1 MTSISESLTVLIKRR
16 AQLREMFAT
25 HQFDALDRLLEQE
38 HQIWLDGPN
47 LPYTYNWNINSIV
60 DPAVSHADILSH
72 LQAWVAARPESYHA
86 HHLTGQYWENAAAR
100 IRTSNGGQYVEDDR
114 WMGAELARDLGV
126 AAYLRASALHQ
137 RPALTFSRL
146 FRLTCYLGEPQW
158 LGVLLQGGEP
168 QTYAQRQAQVEPEL
182 WQAGLQHLRN
192 QGAQELVELPVALP
206 TSLPA
211 REEHE
216 WEEPMHYWL
225 RVTLALRPQDL
236 AIRKECVYFLYPRW
250 GGSHEVITEFIDGPL
265 CETLTEPERN
275 NLRVT
280 QCWDYIGYNVLLPD
294 AQDTENV
301 AYCRKTF
308 DWLLTLALDG
318 DVRARVLR
326 QYASFLSTYART
338 EEGDEIHWNKVDMQK
353 AYDLMV
359 EAWQVDLPESHP
371 DEGALDTL
379 ISCLNFAG
387 IEDSFNLM
395 PKFLERC
402 QAWADSAY
410 ETTIAALASKFGFYG
425 IAQGQFDSDALLARC
440 STLESDV
447 NFGQAAANLF
457 ESVSEEA
464 GVFLLHEA
472 ASWGEVASMASLGDL
487 YSGHLSRMHGRDPS
501 PYEDHEK
508 SRYWKGVSAEKGH
521 VISMYNV
528 AYNLINENDTLT
540 PEQYERASTLLFSVL
555 RSPNLGK
562 TVWQRSARELSTLL
576 LFSNIPEDQA
586 LCVDNVLP
594 VLWDDDDDANRDYA
608 AGYYAYAFRNGAG
621 VAQNSYLAKVWIDRA
636 LEISPDSQYNHDR
649 ANEIYQRGGML
660 GGVRAKMAFN
670 RDKAK
675 IDARGRAITFG
686 DDAHQEHQ

>member
-1 MTSISESLTVLIKRR
+1 MTSISESLTALVKSR

-25 HQFDALDRLLEQE
+25 HQFDTLDALLEQE

-47 LPYTYNWNINSIV
+47 LLYTYNWHMNSIF

-158 LGVLLQGGEP
+158 LGVLLQGGDP
-168 QTYAQRQAQVEPEL
+168 LTYAQRQAQVEPEL
-182 WQAGLQHLRN
+182 WEAGLQHLRN
-192 QGAQELVELPVALP
+192 EGEQALVELPVALP
-206 TSLPA
+206 TPLPA
-211 REEHE
+211 RKTHE

-225 RVTLALRPQDL
+225 RVTLATRPQDV

-250 GGSHEVITEFIDGPL
+250 GGSHEIMAQFIDGPL
-265 CETLTEPERN
+265 CETLTESERN
-275 NLRVT
+275 SLRVT
-280 QCWDYIGYNVLLPD
+280 QCWDYIGYDSLLPD
-294 AQDTENV
+294 AQDTESV

-308 DWLLTLALDG
+308 DRLLALEL
-318 DVRARVLR
+318 DVDERAKVLR
-326 QYASFLSTYART
+326 KYASFLSHYART

-359 EAWQVDLPESHP
+359 EAWQVDHPESHP

-379 ISCLNFAG
+379 ISCVNFAS
-387 IEDSFNLM
+387 IEDRFNLM

-410 ETTIAALASKFGFYG
+410 ETTIAAIASKFGFYG

-472 ASWGEVASMASLGDL
+472 ASWGEASSMATLSDL
-487 YSGHLSRMHGRDPS
+487 YSGHLSRRNGRDPS
-501 PYEDHEK
+501 PYEDRDNAKYWQEK
-508 SRYWKGVSAEKGH
+508 AADAGNE
-521 VISMYNV
+521 ICQYNI
-528 AYNLINENDTLT
+528 AYGLVRDNETLT
-540 PEQYERASTLLFSVL
+540 PEQYLRARELMLGVL
-555 RSPNLGK
+555 HRPNVGRI
-562 TVWQRSARELSTLL
+562 VWTRAARELSSLL
-576 LFSNIPEDQA
+576 LFSDIVEDQQFCLDA
-586 LCVDNVLP
+586 VLP
-594 VLWDDDDDANRDYA
+594 ELWNDEDDANRDYA
-608 AGYYAYAFRNGAG
+608 AGYYAHAFRNGAG

-636 LEISPDSQYNHDR
+636 LEITPDSQYNHDR
-649 ANEIYQRGGML
+649 ANEIYQRSGML
-660 GGVRAKMAFN
+660 GGVRAKMGFN
-670 RDKAK
+670 RDKAR

-686 DDAHQEHQ
+686 DNADREHQ

>member
-1 MTSISESLTVLIKRR
+1 MTSISESLTVLINRR

-25 HQFDALDRLLEQE
+25 HQFDALDSLLEQE

-47 LPYTYNWNINSIV
+47 LPYTYNWNINSIF
-60 DPAVSHADILSH
+60 DPAVSHANILSH

-100 IRTSNGGQYVEDDR
+100 IRTSNGGEYVEDDR

-168 QTYAQRQAQVEPEL
+168 LTYTQRQAQVEPEL
-182 WQAGLQHLRN
+182 WEAGLQHLRN
-192 QGAQELVELPVALP
+192 EGAQALVELPVALP
-206 TSLPA
+206 TPLPA

-225 RVTLALRPQDL
+225 RVTLATRPQDL
-236 AIRKECVYFLYPRW
+236 SIRNECVYFLYPRW
-250 GGSHEVITEFIDGPL
+250 GGSHEIMTEFIDGPL
-265 CETLTEPERN
+265 CEALTEPERN
-275 NLRVT
+275 SLRVT
-280 QCWDYIGYNVLLPD
+280 QCWDYIGYNGLLPD
-294 AQDTENV
+294 AQDTESV
-301 AYCRKTF
+301 AYCRRTF
-308 DWLLTLALDG
+308 DWLLTLELDV

-326 QYASFLSTYART
+326 KYASFLSTYART
-338 EEGDEIHWNKVDMQK
+338 EEGNEIHWNKADMQK

-379 ISCLNFAG
+379 ISCVNFAG

-472 ASWGEVASMASLGDL
+472 ASWGEVSSMASLGDL

>member
-1 MTSISESLTVLIKRR
+1 MTSISESLTILIKRR

-38 HQIWLDGPN
+38 HQIWLNGPN
-47 LPYTYNWNINSIV
+47 LPYTYNWNINSIF

-100 IRTSNGGQYVEDDR
+100 IRTSNGGEYVEDDR

-168 QTYAQRQAQVEPEL
+168 LTYAQRQAQVEPEL

-192 QGAQELVELPVALP
+192 QGAQVLVELPVALP
-206 TSLPA
+206 TPLPA

-308 DWLLTLALDG
+308 DWLLTLELDG

-425 IAQGQFDSDALLARC
+425 IAQGQFDSDALLVRC

-472 ASWGEVASMASLGDL
+472 ASWGEVSSMASLGDL

-508 SRYWKGVSAEKGH
+508 SCYWKSVSAEKGH
-521 VISMYNV
+521 VVSMYNL

-540 PEQYERASTLLFSVL
+540 PEQYQRASTLLFRVL
-555 RSPNLGK
+555 RSPNLGR

-576 LFSNIPEDQA
+576 LFSNIPEDQVI
-586 LCVDNVLP
+586 CVDSVLP
-594 VLWDDDDDANRDYA
+594 ELWNDEDDANRDYA

>member
-1 MTSISESLTVLIKRR
+1 MTSISESLTALIKRR
-16 AQLREMFAT
+16 AQLRELFTT
-25 HQFDALDRLLEQE
+25 HQFDVLDRLLEQE

-47 LPYTYNWNINSIV
+47 LPYTYSWSINSIV

-72 LQAWVAARPESYHA
+72 LQAWVAAHAESYHA

-100 IRTSNGGQYVEDDR
+100 IRTSNGGEYVEDDR

-137 RPALTFSRL
+137 RPALAFSRL

-158 LGVLLQGGEP
+158 LGILLQGGEP
-168 QTYAQRQAQVEPEL
+168 LTYAQRQTQVEPEL
-182 WQAGLQHLRN
+182 WQAGLERLRHE
-192 QGAQELVELPVALP
+192 GAQALVELPTALP
-206 TSLPA
+206 TALPA

-216 WEEPMHYWL
+216 WGEPMHYWL
-225 RVTLALRPQDL
+225 RVTLATRPQDV
-236 AIRKECVYFLYPRW
+236 AIRKACVYFLYPRW
-250 GGSHEVITEFIDGPL
+250 GGSHEVMTQFIDGPL
-265 CETLTEPERN
+265 CEALPESERN
-275 NLRVT
+275 SLRVT
-280 QCWDYIGYNVLLPD
+280 QCWDYIGYDVLLPD

-308 DWLLTLALDG
+308 DWLLTLELDV
-318 DVRARVLR
+318 DERAKVLR
-326 QYASFLSTYART
+326 QYANFLSKYART
-338 EEGDEIHWNKVDMQK
+338 EEGSEIHWNKVDMQK

-371 DEGALDTL
+371 DERALDTL
-379 ISCLNFAG
+379 ISCVNFAG
-387 IEDSFNLM
+387 IKDSFNLM

-447 NFGQAAANLF
+447 NFGQAATNLF
-457 ESVSEEA
+457 ESVSEDA
-464 GVFLLHEA
+464 GVFLMHEA
-472 ASWGEVASMASLGDL
+472 ANWGEASSMATLSDL
-487 YSGHLSRMHGRDPS
+487 YSGHLSRRNGRDPS
-501 PYEDHEK
+501 PYEDQDNAKYWQEK
-508 SRYWKGVSAEKGH
+508 AADAGNE
-521 VISMYNV
+521 ICQYNI
-528 AYNLINENDTLT
+528 AYGLVRDNETLT
-540 PEQYERASTLLFSVL
+540 SEQYLRVRELMLGVL
-555 RSPNLGK
+555 HHPNVGR
-562 TVWQRSARELSTLL
+562 TVWTRAARELSSLL
-576 LFSNIPEDQA
+576 LFSDIVEDQQFC
-586 LCVDNVLP
+586 LDTVLP
-594 VLWDDDDDANRDYA
+594 ELWNDEDDANRDYA

-636 LEISPDSQYNHDR
+636 LEITPDSQYNHDR
-649 ANEIYQRGGML
+649 ANEIYQRSGML
-660 GGVRAKMAFN
+660 GGVRAKMGFN
-670 RDKAK
+670 RDKAR

>member
-1 MTSISESLTVLIKRR
+1 MSESLTSLVKRR

-25 HQFDALDRLLEQE
+25 HQFDALDALLEQE

-47 LPYTYNWNINSIV
+47 LPYRYNWSVNSV
-60 DPAVSHADILSH
+60 FDPAVSHADILSH
-72 LQAWVAARPESYHA
+72 LQAWVAASPESYHA
-86 HHLTGQYWENAAAR
+86 NYLTGQYWENAAAR
-100 IRTSNGGQYVEDDR
+100 IRTSNGGEYVENDR

-137 RPALTFSRL
+137 RPALAFSRL
-146 FRLTCYLGEPQW
+146 FRLTCYLNEPQW

-168 QTYAQRQAQVEPEL
+168 LTYAQRQAQIEPEL
-182 WQAGLQHLRN
+182 WEAGLQRLRN
-192 QGAQELVELPVALP
+192 EGAQELAELPVTLP
-206 TSLPA
+206 ASLPA
-211 REEHE
+211 REEDE
-216 WEEPMHYWL
+216 WEEPMRYWL

-250 GGSHEVITEFIDGPL
+250 GGSHEAMTQFIDGPW
-265 CETLTEPERN
+265 CEALTEPERN
-275 NLRVT
+275 DLRVT
-280 QCWDYIGYNVLLPD
+280 QCWDYIGYDVLLPD
-294 AQDTENV
+294 AEDTESV
-301 AYCRKTF
+301 AHCRKTF
-308 DWLLTLALDG
+308 DWLLTLELDA
-318 DVRARVLR
+318 DVRAKVLR
-326 QYASFLSTYART
+326 KYASFLSTYART
-338 EEGDEIHWNKVDMQK
+338 NENGDIHWNKADMQL

-379 ISCLNFAG
+379 VSCINFAG

-440 STLESDV
+440 RTIESDV

-472 ASWGEVASMASLGDL
+472 ASWGEVSSMASLGDL
-487 YSGHLSRMHGRDPS
+487 YSGYLSRMYGRDAS

-508 SRYWKGVSAEKGH
+508 SRYWKEVSAEKGH
-521 VISMYNV
+521 VVSMYNV
-528 AYNLINENDTLT
+528 AYNLVNENDTLT
-540 PEQYERASTLLFSVL
+540 PEQYQRVSKLLFSVL
-555 RSPNLGK
+555 RSPNLGRE
-562 TVWQRSARELSTLL
+562 VWERSARVLSTHL
-576 LFSNIPEDQA
+576 LFSDIPEDQQR
-586 LCVDNVLP
+586 CVDEVLP
-594 VLWDDDDDANRDYA
+594 LLWDDEMDENRDYA
-608 AGYYAYAFRNGAG
+608 AAYYAYAFRNGAG
-621 VAQNSYLAKVWIDRA
+621 VTQNSYLAKVWIDRA
-636 LEISPDSQYNHDR
+636 LEITPDSQYNQDR

-660 GGVRAKMAFN
+660 GGVRAKMGFN
-670 RDKAK
+670 RDKAQM
-675 IDARGRAITFG
+675 DARGRAITFG

>member
-1 MTSISESLTVLIKRR
+1 MTSISESLTALVKRR
-16 AQLREMFAT
+16 AQLREMFTA
-25 HQFDALDRLLEQE
+25 HQFDALDTLLEQE
-38 HQIWLDGPN
+38 HQVWLDGPN
-47 LPYTYNWNINSIV
+47 LPYTYIWHINSLF
-60 DPAVSHADILSH
+60 DPALPDADILSH
-72 LQAWVAARPESYHA
+72 LQAWVAAHPESYHA
-86 HHLTGQYWENAAAR
+86 THLTGQYWENAAAR
-100 IRTSNGGQYVEDDR
+100 IRTANGGQYVENDR

-168 QTYAQRQAQVEPEL
+168 LTYAQRQAQIEPEL
-182 WQAGLQHLRN
+182 WEAGLQHLRN
-192 QGAQELVELPVALP
+192 EGAQTLVELPVALP
-206 TSLPA
+206 APLPA
-211 REEHE
+211 REDHE
-216 WEEPMHYWL
+216 WEDPMNYWL
-225 RVTLALRPQDL
+225 RVTLAVRPQDL

-250 GGSHEVITEFIDGPL
+250 GGSHEAMTQFIDGQL
-265 CETLTEPERN
+265 CEALTEQERN
-275 NLRVT
+275 SLRVT
-280 QCWDYIGYNVLLPD
+280 QCWDYVGYDALLPD
-294 AQDTENV
+294 AQDTESV
-301 AYCRKTF
+301 AYCRKTL
-308 DWLLTLALDG
+308 DWLLTLELSV
-318 DVRARVLR
+318 DVRAQVLR
-326 QYASFLSTYART
+326 KYASFLSTYART
-338 EEGDEIHWNKVDMQK
+338 KENDDIHWNKVDMQL

-379 ISCLNFAG
+379 ISCVNFAG

-440 STLESDV
+440 STIKSDV

-472 ASWGEVASMASLGDL
+472 ANWGEVSSMASLGDL
-487 YSGHLSRMHGRDPS
+487 YSGYLSRMYGRDPS

-508 SRYWKGVSAEKGH
+508 SRYWKEVSAEKGH

-528 AYNLINENDTLT
+528 AYNLVNENDALT
-540 PEQYERASTLLFSVL
+540 PEQYQRVSKLLFSVL
-555 RSPNLGK
+555 RSPNLGRQ
-562 TVWQRSARELSTLL
+562 VWERSARELSTHL
-576 LFSNIPEDQA
+576 LFSGIPEDQQR
-586 LCVDNVLP
+586 CVDEVLP
-594 VLWDDDDDANRDYA
+594 LLWDDEMDDNRDYA

-649 ANEIYQRGGML
+649 ANEIYQRSGML
-660 GGVRAKMAFN
+660 GGVRAKMGFN
-670 RDKAK
+670 RDKAQM
-675 IDARGRAITFG
+675 DARGRAITFG

>member
-1 MTSISESLTVLIKRR
+1 MTSISESLTALVKRR
-16 AQLREMFAT
+16 AQLREMFTT
-25 HQFDALDRLLEQE
+25 HQFDALDTLLEQE
-38 HQIWLDGPN
+38 HQVWLDGPN
-47 LPYTYNWNINSIV
+47 LPYSYIWHINSLF
-60 DPAVSHADILSH
+60 DPALSDADILSH
-72 LQAWVAARPESYHA
+72 LQAWVTASPKSYHA
-86 HHLTGQYWENAAAR
+86 NYLTGQYWENAAAR
-100 IRTSNGGQYVEDDR
+100 IRTSNGGEYVENDR

-168 QTYAQRQAQVEPEL
+168 LTYAQRQTQVEPAL
-182 WQAGLQHLRN
+182 WEAGLEHLRN
-192 QGAQELVELPVALP
+192 EGAQTLVELPVALP
-206 TSLPA
+206 VSLPD
-211 REEHE
+211 REDHE
-216 WEEPMHYWL
+216 WEDPMNYWL
-225 RVTLALRPQDL
+225 RVTLAIRPQDL

-250 GGSHEVITEFIDGPL
+250 GGSHEAMTQFIDGPL
-265 CETLTEPERN
+265 CEALTEPERN
-275 NLRVT
+275 SLRVT
-280 QCWDYIGYNVLLPD
+280 QCWDYIGYDVLLPD
-294 AQDTENV
+294 AEDTESV

-308 DWLLTLALDG
+308 DWLLTLELDA
-318 DVRARVLR
+318 DVRAKVLR

-338 EEGDEIHWNKVDMQK
+338 DENGDIHWNKVDMQL

-359 EAWQVDLPESHP
+359 EAWQVDLPVSHP
-371 DEGALDTL
+371 NEGALDTL
-379 ISCLNFAG
+379 ISCINFAG

-425 IAQGQFDSDALLARC
+425 ITQGQFDSDALLARC
-440 STLESDV
+440 RFMKSDT

-464 GVFLLHEA
+464 GIFLLHEA
-472 ASWGEVASMASLGDL
+472 ASWGEVSSMASLGDL
-487 YSGHLSRMHGRDPS
+487 YSGYLSRMHGRDPS

-508 SRYWKGVSAEKGH
+508 SRYWKEVSAEKGH
-521 VISMYNV
+521 VVSMYNV

-540 PEQYERASTLLFSVL
+540 PEQYQRVSTLLFSVL
-555 RSPNLGK
+555 RSPNLSRQ
-562 TVWQRSARELSTLL
+562 VWERSARELSTHL
-576 LFSNIPEDQA
+576 LFSGIPEDQQR
-586 LCVDNVLP
+586 CVDEVLP
-594 VLWDDDDDANRDYA
+594 LLWDDEMDENRDYA

-636 LEISPDSQYNHDR
+636 LEITPDSQYNHDR

-660 GGVRAKMAFN
+660 GGVRAKMGFN
-670 RDKAK
+670 RDKAQM
-675 IDARGRAITFG
+675 DARGRAITFG
-686 DDAHQEHQ
+686 DDARQEHQ

>member
-1 MTSISESLTVLIKRR
+1 MTSISDSLTALVKRR
-16 AQLREMFAT
+16 AQLRDMFAT
-25 HQFDALDRLLEQE
+25 HQFDALDTLLEQE
-38 HQIWLDGPN
+38 HQVWLDGPN
-47 LPYTYNWNINSIV
+47 LPYTYLWHVNSLF
-60 DPAVSHADILSH
+60 DPAVPDADILSH
-72 LQAWVAARPESYHA
+72 LQSWVAAHPESYHA

-168 QTYAQRQAQVEPEL
+168 LTYAQRQAQIEPEL
-182 WQAGLQHLRN
+182 WEAGLQHLRN
-192 QGAQELVELPVALP
+192 EGAPALVELPVALP
-206 TSLPA
+206 ASLPA

-225 RVTLALRPQDL
+225 RVTLATRPQDL

-250 GGSHEVITEFIDGPL
+250 GGSHEVMAQFIDGPL
-265 CETLTEPERN
+265 CEALTEPERN
-275 NLRVT
+275 SLRVT
-280 QCWDYIGYNVLLPD
+280 QCWDYLGYDVLLPD

-308 DWLLTLALDG
+308 DWLLTLELDV
-318 DVRARVLR
+318 DVRAKVLR
-326 QYASFLSTYART
+326 KYASFLSTYART
-338 EEGDEIHWNKVDMQK
+338 EEDGEIHWNKVDMQK

-371 DEGALDTL
+371 DEGMLDTL
-379 ISCLNFAG
+379 ISCVNFAG

-410 ETTIAALASKFGFYG
+410 ETAIAALASKFGFYG
-425 IAQGQFDSDALLARC
+425 IAKGQFDSDALLARC
-440 STLESDV
+440 RFMKSDT
-447 NFGQAAANLF
+447 NFGQAAVNLF
-457 ESVSEEA
+457 EFISEEA

-472 ASWGEVASMASLGDL
+472 ADWGEASSMAALSDL
-487 YSGHLSRMHGRDPS
+487 YSGHLSRRNGRDPS
-501 PYEDHEK
+501 PYEDREK
-508 SRYWKGVSAEKGH
+508 SDYWQERAADAGSE
-521 VISMYNV
+521 ICQYNI
-528 AYNLINENDTLT
+528 AYCLIRDNDTLS
-540 PEQYERASTLLFSVL
+540 PEQYQRARELMFGVL
-555 RSPNLGK
+555 RHPNVGR
-562 TVWQRSARELSTLL
+562 TVWTRAARELSTLL
-576 LFSNIPEDQA
+576 LFSNIAEDQA
-586 LCVDNVLP
+586 VCVDVVLP
-594 VLWDDDDDANRDYA
+594 ELWNDEDDNNRDYA

-636 LEISPDSQYNHDR
+636 LEIRPDSQYNHDR
-649 ANEIYQRGGML
+649 ANEIYQRSGML
-660 GGVRAKMAFN
+660 GGVRAKMGFN

-675 IDARGRAITFG
+675 MDARGRSITFG
-686 DDAHQEHQ
+686 DDARQEHQ

>member
-38 HQIWLDGPN
+38 HLVWLDGPN
-47 LPYTYNWNINSIV
+47 LPYTYNWNINSIF

-168 QTYAQRQAQVEPEL
+168 LTYTQRQAQVEPEL
-182 WQAGLQHLRN
+182 WEAGLQHLRN
-192 QGAQELVELPVALP
+192 EGAQALVELPAALP
-206 TSLPA
+206 TPLPA

-225 RVTLALRPQDL
+225 RVTLATRPQDL
-236 AIRKECVYFLYPRW
+236 AIRNEYVYFLYPRW
-250 GGSHEVITEFIDGPL
+250 GGSHEAMTQFIDGPL
-265 CETLTEPERN
+265 CEALTESERN
-275 NLRVT
+275 SLRVT
-280 QCWDYIGYNVLLPD
+280 QCWDYIGYDVLLPD

-301 AYCRKTF
+301 AYCRETF
-308 DWLLTLALDG
+308 DWLLTLELDV

-326 QYASFLSTYART
+326 KYASFLSTYART
-338 EEGDEIHWNKVDMQK
+338 EEGDEIRWNKADMQK

-379 ISCLNFAG
+379 ISCVNFAG

-472 ASWGEVASMASLGDL
+472 ASWGEVSSMASLGDL
-487 YSGHLSRMHGRDPS
+487 YSGYLSRMYGRDPS

-521 VISMYNV
+521 VVSMYNV

-540 PEQYERASTLLFSVL
+540 PEQYQQASTLLFSVL
-555 RSPNLGK
+555 RSPNLGR

-586 LCVDNVLP
+586 RCVDSVLP
-594 VLWDDDDDANRDYA
+594 ELWNDEDDDNRDYA

-636 LEISPDSQYNHDR
+636 LEITPDSQYNHDR

-660 GGVRAKMAFN
+660 GGVRAKMGFN

>member
-25 HQFDALDRLLEQE
+25 HQFDALDRLLEKE
-38 HQIWLDGPN
+38 HQVWLDGPN
-47 LPYTYNWNINSIV
+47 LPYTYNWNINSIF

-168 QTYAQRQAQVEPEL
+168 LTYAQRQSQVEPEL
-182 WQAGLQHLRN
+182 WEAGLQHLRN
-192 QGAQELVELPVALP
+192 EGAQALVELPAALP
-206 TSLPA
+206 TPLPA

-225 RVTLALRPQDL
+225 RVTLATRPQDL
-236 AIRKECVYFLYPRW
+236 AIRNECVYFLYPRW
-250 GGSHEVITEFIDGPL
+250 GGSHEAMTQFIDGPL
-265 CETLTEPERN
+265 CEALTESERN
-275 NLRVT
+275 SLRVT
-280 QCWDYIGYNVLLPD
+280 QCWDYIGYDVLLPD

-301 AYCRKTF
+301 AYCRETF
-308 DWLLTLALDG
+308 DWLLTLELDV

-326 QYASFLSTYART
+326 KYASFLSTYART
-338 EEGDEIHWNKVDMQK
+338 EEGDEIRWNKADMQK

-379 ISCLNFAG
+379 ISCVNFAG

-425 IAQGQFDSDALLARC
+425 ITQGQFDSDALLARC

-472 ASWGEVASMASLGDL
+472 ASWGEVSSMASLGDL
-487 YSGHLSRMHGRDPS
+487 YSGYLSRMYGRDPS
-501 PYEDHEK
+501 PYENHEK

-521 VISMYNV
+521 VVSMYNV

-540 PEQYERASTLLFSVL
+540 PEQYQQASTLLFSVL
-555 RSPNLGK
+555 RSPNLGR

-586 LCVDNVLP
+586 RCVDSVLP
-594 VLWDDDDDANRDYA
+594 ELWNDEDDDNRDYA

-636 LEISPDSQYNHDR
+636 LEITPDSQYNHDR

-660 GGVRAKMAFN
+660 GGVRAKMGFN

>member
-1 MTSISESLTVLIKRR
+1 MTSISDSLTALVKRR
-16 AQLREMFAT
+16 AQLHEMFAT
-25 HQFDALDRLLEQE
+25 HQFDALDTLLEQE
-38 HQIWLDGPN
+38 HQVWLDGPN
-47 LPYTYNWNINSIV
+47 LPYTYLWHVNSIF
-60 DPAVSHADILSH
+60 DPAALDADILSH
-72 LQAWVAARPESYHA
+72 LQSWVAAYPESYHA

-100 IRTSNGGQYVEDDR
+100 IRTSNGGEYVEDDR

-126 AAYLRASALHQ
+126 AAYLHASALHQ

-168 QTYAQRQAQVEPEL
+168 LTYAQRQAQVEPEL
-182 WQAGLQHLRN
+182 WEAGLQHLRN
-192 QGAQELVELPVALP
+192 EGAQALVELPTALP
-206 TSLPA
+206 TPLPA

-225 RVTLALRPQDL
+225 RVTLATRPQDL
-236 AIRKECVYFLYPRW
+236 AIRNECVYFLYPRW
-250 GGSHEVITEFIDGPL
+250 GGSHEAMTQFIGGPL
-265 CETLTEPERN
+265 CEALTESERN
-275 NLRVT
+275 SLRVT
-280 QCWDYIGYNVLLPD
+280 QCWDYLGYGVLLPD

-308 DWLLTLALDG
+308 DWLLTLELDG

-338 EEGDEIHWNKVDMQK
+338 EEGDEIHWNKVDMRK

-359 EAWQVDLPESHP
+359 EAWLVDLPESHP

-440 STLESDV
+440 NTLESDV

-472 ASWGEVASMASLGDL
+472 ASWGEVSSMASLGDL

-521 VISMYNV
+521 VVSMYNL

-540 PEQYERASTLLFSVL
+540 SEQYQRASTLLFRVL
-555 RSPNLGK
+555 RSPNLGR

-576 LFSNIPEDQA
+576 LFSNIPEDQVI
-586 LCVDNVLP
+586 CVDSVLP
-594 VLWDDDDDANRDYA
+594 ELWNDEDDANRDYA

-621 VAQNSYLAKVWIDRA
+621 VAQNSYLAKVWIERA
-636 LEISPDSQYNHDR
+636 LEITPDSQYNHDR

-660 GGVRAKMAFN
+660 GGVRAKMGFN
-670 RDKAK
+670 RDKAR

-686 DDAHQEHQ
+686 DDAHYEHQ